1 MNSSYFSFLELV
13 STGLMFIAV
22 IYSIFSMFK
31 VNYFNPVVQIFVKI
45 VDPFTKVFLGF
56 NKSVSGLIVA
66 VVFKFLGLLNYVS
79 SYNYILLISI
89 SFFEVLIVFF
99 KMLFYFVIAGVIK
112 SWVAPFSEND
122 MWKIVE
128 EISNKILD
136 PIRKFIPAIG
146 GLDFSPIFAFI
157 LLNSINVFLAQLAVS
172 IL

>member
-1 MNSSYFSFLELV
+1 MNSSLFSFLELV
-13 STGLMFIAV
+13 CTGLMFIAV
-22 IYSIFSMFK
+22 IYSIFSIFK
-31 VNYFNPVVQIFVKI
+31 VNYFNPIVQIFVKI
-45 VDPFTKVFLGF
+45 IDPLTKVFLGI
-56 NKSVSGLIVA
+56 NKSLSGLIVA
-66 VVFKFLGLLNYVS
+66 IVFKFLGLLSYVS

-99 KMLFYFVIAGVIK
+99 KILFYFVIAGVVK

-122 MWKIVE
+122 MRKIVE
-128 EISNKILD
+128 EVSNRILD
-136 PIRKFIPAIG
+136 PIRKFIPSIG

>member
-1 MNSSYFSFLELV
+1 MCIRDRSL
-13 STGLMFIAV
+13 
-22 IYSIFSMFK
+22 
-31 VNYFNPVVQIFVKI
+31 
-45 VDPFTKVFLGF
+45 
-56 NKSVSGLIVA
+56 SGLIIA
-66 VVFKFLGLLNYVS
+66 VVFKFLGLLSYVS

-99 KMLFYFVIAGVIK
+99 KILFYFVIAGVVK

-122 MWKIVE
+122 MWQIVE
-128 EISNKILD
+128 EVSNKILD

>member
-1 MNSSYFSFLELV
+1 MNTNYQILGLFLNV
-13 STGLMFIAV
+13 INYMFIFLL
-22 IYSIFSMFK
+22 IFNLLK
-31 VNYFNPVVQIFVKI
+31 VNYFNPIVQIFVKI
-45 VDPFTKVFLGF
+45 VDPFTKVFLGI
-56 NKSVSGLIVA
+56 NKSLSGLIVA
-66 VVFKFLGLLNYVS
+66 IVFKFLGLLSYVS

-99 KMLFYFVIAGVIK
+99 KILFYFVIAGVVK

-128 EISNKILD
+128 EVSNKILD

>member
-1 MNSSYFSFLELV
+1 MNSNLFSFLELV

-22 IYSIFSMFK
+22 IYSIFSIFK
-31 VNYFNPVVQIFVKI
+31 VNYFNPIVQIFVRI
-45 VDPFTKVFLGF
+45 IDPFTKAFLGV

-66 VVFKFLGLLNYVS
+66 VVFKFLGLLSYVS
-79 SYNYILLISI
+79 SYSYILLISI

-99 KMLFYFVIAGVIK
+99 KILFYFVIAGVVK
-112 SWVAPFSEND
+112 SWVAPLSEND

-128 EISNKILD
+128 EVSNKILD

>member
-1 MNSSYFSFLELV
+1 M
-13 STGLMFIAV
+13 G
-22 IYSIFSMFK
+22 
-31 VNYFNPVVQIFVKI
+31 VNKAI
-45 VDPFTKVFLGF
+45 
-56 NKSVSGLIVA
+56 SGLVVA
-66 VVFKFLGLLNYVS
+66 IVFKFLGLLSYVS
-79 SYNYILLISI
+79 SYSYILLISI

-99 KMLFYFVIAGVIK
+99 KILFYFVIAGVVK

-128 EISNKILD
+128 EVSNKILD

>member
-1 MNSSYFSFLELV
+1 MY
-13 STGLMFIAV
+13 
-22 IYSIFSMFK
+22 K
-31 VNYFNPVVQIFVKI
+31 RQFVKI

-66 VVFKFLGLLNYVS
+66 IVFKFLGLLSYVS
-79 SYNYILLISI
+79 SYSYILLISI

-99 KMLFYFVIAGVIK
+99 KILFYFVIAGVIK

-122 MWKIVE
+122 MWMIVE
-128 EISNKILD
+128 EVSNKILD

-157 LLNSINVFLAQLAVS
+157 FLNSINVFLAKLAVS

>member
-1 MNSSYFSFLELV
+1 MNSTLFSFLELV
-13 STGLMFIAV
+13 CTGLMFIAV
-22 IYSIFSMFK
+22 IYSILSIFK
-31 VNYFNPVVQIFVKI
+31 VNYFNPIVQIFVKI
-45 VDPFTKVFLGF
+45 VDPFTKFFLGI
-56 NKSVSGLIVA
+56 NKSLSGLIVA
-66 VVFKFLGLLNYVS
+66 VVFKFLGLLSYVS

-99 KMLFYFVIAGVIK
+99 KILFYFVIAGVVK

-128 EISNKILD
+128 EVSNKILD
-136 PIRKFIPAIG
+136 PIRKFIPSIG

>member
-1 MNSSYFSFLELV
+1 MNSSLFSFLELV
-13 STGLMFIAV
+13 CTGLMFIAV
-22 IYSIFSMFK
+22 IYSVFSIFK
-31 VNYFNPVVQIFVKI
+31 VNYFNPIVQIFVKI
-45 VDPFTKVFLGF
+45 VDPFTKVFLGI
-56 NKSVSGLIVA
+56 NKSLSGLIVA
-66 VVFKFLGLLNYVS
+66 VVFKFLGLLSYVS

-99 KMLFYFVIAGVIK
+99 KILFYFVIASVIK
-112 SWVAPFSEND
+112 SWVAPLSEND

-128 EISNKILD
+128 EVSNKILD

-157 LLNSINVFLAQLAVS
+157 LLNSINVFLAQLAIS

>member
-22 IYSIFSMFK
+22 IYSIFSIFK

-99 KMLFYFVIAGVIK
+99 KILFYFVIAGVIK

>member
-1 MNSSYFSFLELV
+1 MNSNLFSFLELV

-22 IYSIFSMFK
+22 IYSIFSIFK
-31 VNYFNPVVQIFVKI
+31 VNYFNPIVQIFVKI
-45 VDPFTKVFLGF
+45 IDPFTKVFLGI
-56 NKSVSGLIVA
+56 NKSLSGLIIA
-66 VVFKFLGLLNYVS
+66 VVFKFLGLLSYVS

-99 KMLFYFVIAGVIK
+99 KILFYFVIAGVVK
-112 SWVAPFSEND
+112 SWIAPFSEND

-128 EISNKILD
+128 EASNKNLD

>member
-1 MNSSYFSFLELV
+1 MGV
-13 STGLMFIAV
+13 
-22 IYSIFSMFK
+22 
-31 VNYFNPVVQIFVKI
+31 
-45 VDPFTKVFLGF
+45 
-56 NKSVSGLIVA
+56 NKSISGLVVA
-66 VVFKFLGLLNYVS
+66 IVFKFLGLLSYVS

-99 KMLFYFVIAGVIK
+99 KILFYFVIAGVVK

-128 EISNKILD
+128 EVSNKILD
-136 PIRKFIPAIG
+136 PIRKFIPAVG

>member
-1 MNSSYFSFLELV
+1 MNSSLFSFLELV
-13 STGLMFIAV
+13 CTGLMFIAV
-22 IYSIFSMFK
+22 IYSILSIFK
-31 VNYFNPVVQIFVKI
+31 VNYFNPIVQIFVKI
-45 VDPFTKVFLGF
+45 VDPFTKVFLGI
-56 NKSVSGLIVA
+56 NKSLSGLIVA
-66 VVFKFLGLLNYVS
+66 VVFKFLGLLSYVS

-99 KMLFYFVIAGVIK
+99 KILFYFVIASVIK
-112 SWVAPFSEND
+112 SWVAPLSEND

-128 EISNKILD
+128 EVSNKILD

>member
-1 MNSSYFSFLELV
+1 M
-13 STGLMFIAV
+13 
-22 IYSIFSMFK
+22 
-31 VNYFNPVVQIFVKI
+31 VQIFVKI
-45 VDPFTKVFLGF
+45 VDPFTKVFLGI
-56 NKSVSGLIVA
+56 NKSLSGLIVA
-66 VVFKFLGLLNYVS
+66 VVFKFLGLLSYVS

-99 KMLFYFVIAGVIK
+99 KILFYFVIAGVVK

-128 EISNKILD
+128 EVSNKILD

-157 LLNSINVFLAQLAVS
+157 LLNSINVFLAQLAFS

>member
-1 MNSSYFSFLELV
+1 MNSSLFSFLELV
-13 STGLMFIAV
+13 CTGLMFIAV
-22 IYSIFSMFK
+22 IYSIFSIFK
-31 VNYFNPVVQIFVKI
+31 VNYFNPIVQIFVKI
-45 VDPFTKVFLGF
+45 VDPFTKVFLGI
-56 NKSVSGLIVA
+56 NKSLSGLIIA
-66 VVFKFLGLLNYVS
+66 VVFKFLGLLSYVS

-99 KMLFYFVIAGVIK
+99 KILFYFIIAGVVK

-128 EISNKILD
+128 EVSNKILD
-136 PIRKFIPAIG
+136 PIRKFIPSIG

-157 LLNSINVFLAQLAVS
+157 LLNSINIFLAQLAVS

>member
-1 MNSSYFSFLELV
+1 MNSTLFSFLELV
-13 STGLMFIAV
+13 CTGLMFIAV
-22 IYSIFSMFK
+22 IYSIFSIFK
-31 VNYFNPVVQIFVKI
+31 VNYFNPIVQIFVKI
-45 VDPFTKVFLGF
+45 VDPFTKVFLGI
-56 NKSVSGLIVA
+56 NKSLSGLIVA
-66 VVFKFLGLLNYVS
+66 VVFKFLGLLSYVS

-89 SFFEVLIVFF
+89 SFFEGLIVFF
-99 KMLFYFVIAGVIK
+99 KILFYFIIAGVVK

-128 EISNKILD
+128 EVSNKILD
-136 PIRKFIPAIG
+136 PIRKFIPSIG

>member
-1 MNSSYFSFLELV
+1 MC
-13 STGLMFIAV
+13 IRDR
-22 IYSIFSMFK
+22 
-31 VNYFNPVVQIFVKI
+31 IFVKI
-45 VDPFTKVFLGF
+45 VDPFTKVFLGV
-56 NKSVSGLIVA
+56 NKSISGLVVA
-66 VVFKFLGLLNYVS
+66 IVFKFLGLLSYVS

-99 KMLFYFVIAGVIK
+99 KILFYFVIAGVVK

-128 EISNKILD
+128 EVSDKILD

>member
-1 MNSSYFSFLELV
+1 MNSSLFSFLELV

-22 IYSIFSMFK
+22 IYSIFSIFK
-31 VNYFNPVVQIFVKI
+31 VNYFNPIVQIFVKI
-45 VDPFTKVFLGF
+45 VDPFTKVFLGV
-56 NKSVSGLIVA
+56 NKSISGLIVA
-66 VVFKFLGLLNYVS
+66 IIFKFLGLLSYVS
-79 SYNYILLISI
+79 SYSYILLISI

-99 KMLFYFVIAGVIK
+99 KILFYFVIAGVVK

-128 EISNKILD
+128 EVSNKILD

-157 LLNSINVFLAQLAVS
+157 SVS
-172 IL
+172 YTHLTLPTKRIV

>member
-1 MNSSYFSFLELV
+1 MNSSLFSFLELV

-22 IYSIFSMFK
+22 IYSIFSIFK
-31 VNYFNPVVQIFVKI
+31 VNYFNPIVQIFVKI
-45 VDPFTKVFLGF
+45 VDPFTKVFLGI
-56 NKSVSGLIVA
+56 NKSL
-66 VVFKFLGLLNYVS
+66 
-79 SYNYILLISI
+79 SI

-99 KMLFYFVIAGVIK
+99 KILFYFVIAGVVK

-122 MWKIVE
+122 MWQIVE
-128 EISNKILD
+128 EVSNKILD

>member
-1 MNSSYFSFLELV
+1 
-13 STGLMFIAV
+13 MFIAV
-22 IYSIFSMFK
+22 IYSIFSIFK
-31 VNYFNPVVQIFVKI
+31 VNYFNPIVQIFVKI
-45 VDPFTKVFLGF
+45 VDPFTKAFLGL

-66 VVFKFLGLLNYVS
+66 IVFKFLGLLSYVS
-79 SYNYILLISI
+79 SYSYILLISI

-99 KMLFYFVIAGVIK
+99 KILFYFVIAGVIK

-122 MWKIVE
+122 MWMIVE
-128 EISNKILD
+128 EVSNKILD

-157 LLNSINVFLAQLAVS
+157 FLNSINVFLAKLAVS

>member
-1 MNSSYFSFLELV
+1 MNSSLFSILELIC
-13 STGLMFIAV
+13 TGLMFIAV
-22 IYSIFSMFK
+22 IYSIFSIFK
-31 VNYFNPVVQIFVKI
+31 VNYFTPIVQIFVKI
-45 VDPFTKVFLGF
+45 IDPFTKVFLGIY
-56 NKSVSGLIVA
+56 KTLSGLVVA
-66 VVFKFLGLLNYVS
+66 IVFKFLGLLSYVS
-79 SYNYILLISI
+79 SYSYILLISI

-99 KMLFYFVIAGVIK
+99 KILFYFVIAGVVK

-128 EISNKILD
+128 EVSNKILD
-136 PIRKFIPAIG
+136 PIRKFIPSIG

>member
-22 IYSIFSMFK
+22 IYSIFSIFK
-31 VNYFNPVVQIFVKI
+31 VNYFNPVVQIFIKI

-99 KMLFYFVIAGVIK
+99 KILFYFVIAGVIK

>member
-1 MNSSYFSFLELV
+1 
-13 STGLMFIAV
+13 
-22 IYSIFSMFK
+22 MFK

>member
-1 MNSSYFSFLELV
+1 MNSSLFSFLELV

-22 IYSIFSMFK
+22 IYSIFSIFK

-45 VDPFTKVFLGF
+45 VDPFTKAFLGL

-66 VVFKFLGLLNYVS
+66 IVFKFLGLLSYVS
-79 SYNYILLISI
+79 SYSNILLISI

-99 KMLFYFVIAGVIK
+99 KILFYFVIAGVIK

-122 MWKIVE
+122 MWMIVE
-128 EISNKILD
+128 EVSNKILD

-157 LLNSINVFLAQLAVS
+157 FLNSINVFLANLAVS

>member
-22 IYSIFSMFK
+22 IYSIFSIFK
-31 VNYFNPVVQIFVKI
+31 VNYFNPVVQIFIKI

-99 KMLFYFVIAGVIK
+99 KILFYFVIAGVIK

-136 PIRKFIPAIG
+136 PIRKFIPAMG

>member
-1 MNSSYFSFLELV
+1 MNSSLFSFLELV
-13 STGLMFIAV
+13 CTGLMFIAV
-22 IYSIFSMFK
+22 IYSVFSIFK
-31 VNYFNPVVQIFVKI
+31 VNYFNPIVQIFVKI
-45 VDPFTKVFLGF
+45 INPFTKVFLGI
-56 NKSVSGLIVA
+56 NKSLSGLIIA
-66 VVFKFLGLLNYVS
+66 VVFKFLGLLSYVS

-99 KMLFYFVIAGVIK
+99 KILFYFVIAGVVK

-128 EISNKILD
+128 EVSNKILD
-136 PIRKFIPAIG
+136 PIRKFIPSIG